1 MVLMDTDW
9 CMSYNTLLQI
19 RTHFSTNLCILNW
32 HHSNFS
38 TKSMVGV
45 GMPWIGV
52 PTTAQYVD
60 TDLCPNVRWSFKKSD
75 FFFFWN
81 RRTFY
86 KTTTMSVFQSLLRMI
101 WFDVNWMYWV
111 YWWLVEMIMVILVQ
125 KSLKSAYY
133 SLFYGH
139 FGLNPS
145 KIW

>member
-75 FFFFWN
+75 FFFFLEPPHFLQNNNNVSISIFAQNDLVWW
-81 RRTFY
+81 
-86 KTTTMSVFQSLLRMI
+86 KLDVLDLLVVGR
-101 WFDVNWMYWV
+101 DDN
-111 YWWLVEMIMVILVQ
+111 
-125 KSLKSAYY
+125 
-133 SLFYGH
+133 GH
-139 FGLNPS
+139 FGPKIFEIGLLFTVLWSLWS
-145 KIW
+145 KSQ

>member
-75 FFFFWN
+75 FFFFFLEPPHFLQNNNNVSISIFAQNDLVWW
-81 RRTFY
+81 
-86 KTTTMSVFQSLLRMI
+86 KLDVLGLLVVGR
-101 WFDVNWMYWV
+101 DDN
-111 YWWLVEMIMVILVQ
+111 
-125 KSLKSAYY
+125 
-133 SLFYGH
+133 GH
-139 FGLNPS
+139 FGPKIFEIGLLFTVLWSLWS
-145 KIW
+145 KSQ